1 MSNEPM
7 SVRTQLK
14 DSIIKVCTNK
24 VIKVCT
30 TSHDTFNWK
39 SCLKENELEFY
50 LVRLFALDFYEVI
63 GDSALGPIKGH
74 NLLLINKYC

>member
-14 DSIIKVCTNK
+14 DSNDNS

-39 SCLKENELEFY
+39 SCLKENELEFH